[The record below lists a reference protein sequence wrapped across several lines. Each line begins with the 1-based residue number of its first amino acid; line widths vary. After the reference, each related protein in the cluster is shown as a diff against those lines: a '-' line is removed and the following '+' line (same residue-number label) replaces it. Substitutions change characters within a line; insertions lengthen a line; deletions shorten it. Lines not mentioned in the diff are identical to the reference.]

1 MRQPDAN
8 LEEHN
13 AREPLPPRWLEL
25 LAKLDTVCV
34 TEVEPSPPTQ
44 PEQSGDGNGG
54 GSLASGGPRSARF
67 GVGNVLSEDFF
78 ATEPAQQS
86 LLKLLAQLEERM
98 KTDTELERCYGAVDR
113 AVAELV
119 RHRLGRTGGDQRS
132 LKP

>member
-8 LEEHN
+8 LEERN
-13 AREPLPPRWLEL
+13 APEPLPPRWLAL

-34 TEVEPSPPTQ
+34 TEVEPSPSTQ

-78 ATEPAQQS
+78 ATELAQQS

-119 RHRLGRTGGDQRS
+119 RHCLGRTGDERS

>member
-8 LEEHN
+8 LEVRN
-13 AREPLPPRWLEL
+13 APEPLPPRRLEL

-44 PEQSGDGNGG
+44 PEQSGDGNGR
-54 GSLASGGPRSARF
+54 GSLASGGPRSVGF
-67 GVGNVLSEDFF
+67 GVGNVSEDFF

-119 RHRLGRTGGDQRS
+119 RHRLGRTGGERS